1 MEPTP
6 TPTTAR
12 GLLMLSPRPM
22 LRLTPLCSTEPMDM
36 ASPTPVSMV
45 ATEPMEPMEPTPVA
59 MATTER
65 GLLMLSL
72 RLLPMLRLTPLCST
86 EPTDMASPTP
96 VSTGAMVLTP
106 MDTELMEPTPMPTT
120 ARGLL
125 MLSPRPMPMPRLT
138 PLCST
143 EPMDMAS
150 PTPVSTGAM
159 VLTPTDTELM
169 EPTPTP
175 TTARGP
181 LMLSPRLTLLCSTP
195 PPTLC
200 LP

>member
-1 MEPTP
+1 MVLTP
-6 TPTTAR
+6 TDT
-12 GLLMLSPRPM
+12 
-22 LRLTPLCSTEPMDM
+22 
-36 ASPTPVSMV
+36 
-45 ATEPMEPMEPTPVA
+45 EPMEPTPIP

-72 RLLPMLRLTPLCST
+72 RPLPMPRLTPLCST
-86 EPTDMASPTP
+86 EPMVMASPTP

-106 MDTELMEPTPMPTT
+106 TDTELMEPTPTPTT
-120 ARGLL
+120 ERGPL
-125 MLSPRPMPMPRLT
+125 MLSPRPMPRLT
-138 PLCST
+138 LLCST

-150 PTPVSTGAM
+150 LTPVSTGAM